1 MDEQKLKD
9 IEAPK
14 KEGGV
19 TLKQKRINTY
29 IFTAVSSILNLFF
42 ITLSTSRKS
51 KSPITYTSTM
61 LVVINCL

>member
-29 IFTAVSSILNLFF
+29 IFTAVSKILLNSSLP
-42 ITLSTSRKS
+42 TSYS
-51 KSPITYTSTM
+51 
-61 LVVINCL
+61 